1 MVTTRKLRRDL
12 SIILILFFGLYSGS
26 KLYSQVKIYNKPLT
40 LPAYGVREPEIMPDW
55 GEYHYP
61 YTMLDRLTNVKGS
74 RTYNAIY
81 LENEYVKAVVL
92 PEIGGRLHEAQDK
105 TNGYEF
111 LYNQTTIKP
120 ALIGLTGAW
129 ISGGI
134 EWNFPIGHRQTG
146 FRATDWKLVSNPD
159 SSKSAWVGEIDKL
172 TGMRWSVGITVHPS
186 RNWVETKVR
195 LYNCTPFIQRFQY
208 WATSA
213 VRATYNYQA
222 VIPGEI
228 MTGHGKHEFY
238 HWPVNKGVDISYW
251 KNTPPASSYFAVDS
265 KSDFFGGYSPEDK
278 GGMVHVADHQLV
290 RGKKLWTWGT
300 APAGRLWEKLLT
312 EGDLPY
318 FEPQAGAYSDNQP
331 SLFWI
336 LPGETK
342 IFSHFWFPV
351 RDIGVFDYAN
361 LEGTLK
367 LDVKEGKVLFG
378 WSPTG
383 KNKNALI
390 VLKQG
395 EKEFFRKTA
404 DTDPGHPYLGE
415 TSILP
420 GGDLYNISME
430 VLSSSGD
437 TLLTYRHMKPVNP
450 PLPSPL
456 PPPLPPDKMTSQ
468 DELFLTG
475 DALNRYE
482 EITQAK
488 AYYNEAIR
496 RDSGDVRCNTALGIM
511 ALKDGLFIQAI
522 KYFEKAIQRD
532 ETSYEAL
539 YYKGL
544 TQCHMG
550 ELTAAENS
558 LNRASYSQT
567 FYAPSHL
574 ELAQI
579 NASKGQFQKALDH
592 IGRSIRSNGDNTGA
606 MDVKALIQYKLNKY
620 EEAIRLSRAVLDTDP
635 LDHFAQAILY
645 LSDHK
650 IKPEDSQTGLQYK
663 RLMDLTRADN
673 DNHIELAIRFARS
686 GCYQE
691 AQQILEFIN
700 NSTPGT
706 TVSPLVYYYQAYFH
720 SLTGD
725 NKGVDDLYKKASFA
739 DSKYCFPNRLEDI
752 EVLEKALVYNPKDA
766 QANYLAGNF
775 LYSRSRS
782 TEAIAHWEKA
792 MTLNTMNT
800 SNAVVFRNL
809 GLAYTEKDELVK
821 AKNSYLSA
829 LKADPSAGKVIVELG
844 LLNKKMNIPYPEQID
859 LFEKNNKVVS
869 EYNQAATQLVGLY
882 VITGRYQDA
891 LKWLKS
897 IHFNS
902 WEGQYGIHQ
911 FWEQSN
917 IKQGDIEYEKGHFEK
932 ALEYYRQADTYPDNL
947 EVAEQPNTIHARNNF
962 KIGLALLKSGKK
974 PEAMDYFKKVIA
986 DSVDYANAFQYYRGQ
1001 AYDALGE
1008 KEKANEVYSRMLS
1021 ALDREKSDG
1030 SNVREKAVHIFCKSL
1045 ASEGLGKTKEAIM
1058 QNKAALELYPL
1069 VEISAFRP
1077 PRSDL

>member
-1 MVTTRKLRRDL
+1 MINKSSLLRINLPIVLLLLTGLCSLGKL
-12 SIILILFFGLYSGS
+12 SG
-26 KLYSQVKIYNKPLT
+26 QVQMYNKPLT

-61 YTMLDRLTNVKGS
+61 YTMLDRLTNIKGS

-146 FRATDWKLVSNPD
+146 FRDTDWKLVSNPD
-159 SSKSAWVGEIDKL
+159 SSKTAWVGEIDKS
-172 TGMRWSVGITVHPS
+172 TGMRWSVGITVHPD

-213 VRATYNYQA
+213 VRATPDYQA

-238 HWPVNKGVDISYW
+238 HWPVNNGVNISYW
-251 KNTPPASSYFAVDS
+251 KNTPQAASYFAVNS
-265 KSDFFGGYSPEDK
+265 KSDYFGGYSPEEK
-278 GGMVHVADHQLV
+278 GGMVHVADHQIV

-312 EGDLPY
+312 DGDLPY

-336 LPGETK
+336 MPGETK

-367 LDVKEGKVLFG
+367 LDIKDGKVLFG

-383 KNKNALI
+383 KNKNAEI
-390 VLKQG
+390 VLTYDKN
-395 EKEFFRKTA
+395 EFFRKKV
-404 DTDPGHPYLGE
+404 DTDPGHPYIGE
-415 TSILP
+415 TALP
-420 GGDLYNISME
+420 SQGNLYNITMD
-430 VLSSSGD
+430 VLSSAGD
-437 TLLTYRHMKPVNP
+437 TLLVYKHEKTLNP
-450 PLPSPL
+450 PLLKPL
-456 PPPLPPDKMTSQ
+456 PPPVPPESMTSQ
-468 DELFLTG
+468 DELFVTG
-475 DALNRYE
+475 DALNRYD
-482 EITQAK
+482 EIKHAK
-488 AYYNEAIR
+488 EYYNEAIK
-496 RDSGDVRCNTALGIM
+496 RDSSDVRCNTALGIM
-511 ALKDGLFIQAI
+511 ALKYGLFNQAN
-522 KYFEKAIQRD
+522 KYFDRAIQRD

-544 TQCHMG
+544 TQCYMG
-550 ELTAAENS
+550 DVIGAKNS

-574 ELAQI
+574 ELSQI
-579 NASKGQFQKALDH
+579 NAGKGQFQKALDH
-592 IGRSIRSNGDNTGA
+592 IERSIRSNGDNTGT
-606 MDVKALIQYKLNKY
+606 MDVEALIYYKLNNY
-620 EEAIRLSRAVLDTDP
+620 DEAIRLSKTVLITDP

-645 LSDHK
+645 LSDYK
-650 IKPEDSQTGLQYK
+650 IKPDDTQTGLQYK
-663 RLMDLTRADN
+663 RLMELTRADN

-691 AQQILEFIN
+691 ALQVLEFL
-700 NSTPGT
+700 TEDDKGKA
-706 TVSPLVYYYQAYFH
+706 VSPLVYYYIGYYH
-720 SLTGD
+720 TLTGD
-725 NKGVDDLYKKASFA
+725 NKGAAESYSKASLA
-739 DSKYCFPNRLEDI
+739 DPEYCFPYRLEDM
-752 EVLEKALVYNPKDA
+752 EVLEHGILNNSNDTQAL
-766 QANYLAGNF
+766 YLTGNF
-775 LYSRSRS
+775 LFSHSRPD
-782 TEAIAHWEKA
+782 EAIDHWEKA
-792 MTLNTMNT
+792 VALST
-800 SNAVVFRNL
+800 SNAVAFRNL
-809 GLAYTEKDELVK
+809 GFAYAGKGELLK
-821 AKNSYLSA
+821 AKTAYLSA

-844 LLNKKMNIPYPEQID
+844 SLNNKMKIPYSEQID
-859 LFEKNNKVVS
+859 LFEKNSRIVS
-869 EYNQAATQLVGLY
+869 VYNQAAAQLVGLY
-882 VITGRYQDA
+882 VTSGRYQDA
-891 LKWLKS
+891 LKWLTS
-897 IHFNS
+897 VHFNS

-917 IKQGDIEYEKGHFEK
+917 IKQGDLEFEKGHYEK
-932 ALEYYRQADTYPDNL
+932 ALVYYRQSLTYPDNL
-947 EVAEQPNTIHARNNF
+947 EVAEQPNTIHARNNY
-962 KIGLALLKSGKK
+962 KIGMALLKTGKK
-974 PEAMDYFKKVIA
+974 TEALDYFKQAIA
-986 DSVDYANAFQYYRGQ
+986 DTVNEGNALQYYRGK
-1001 AYDALGE
+1001 ALDAIGE
-1008 KEKANEVYSRMLS
+1008 KEKALAVYSGMLS
-1021 ALDREKSDG
+1021 SLDNIKTEG
-1030 SNVREKAVHIFCKSL
+1030 SNDHEKAVTVFCRAL
-1045 ASEGLGKTKEAIM
+1045 ALEGLGKAKEAAE
-1058 QNKAALELYPL
+1058 QYKSAVELYPL

>member
-1 MVTTRKLRRDL
+1 
-12 SIILILFFGLYSGS
+12 
-26 KLYSQVKIYNKPLT
+26 
-40 LPAYGVREPEIMPDW
+40 MPDW

-61 YTMLDRLTNVKGS
+61 YTMLDRLTNIKRS

-146 FRATDWKLVSNPD
+146 FRDTDWKLVSNPD
-159 SSKSAWVGEIDKL
+159 SSKTAWVGEIDKI
-172 TGMRWSVGITVHPS
+172 TGMRWSVGITVHPG
-186 RNWVETKVR
+186 RNWIETKVR
-195 LYNCTPFIQRFQY
+195 LYNCTPYIQRFQY

-238 HWPVNKGVDISYW
+238 HWPVNKGADISYW
-251 KNTPPASSYFAVDS
+251 KNTPPATSYFAVNS
-265 KSDFFGGYSPEDK
+265 KSDYFGGYSPEEK
-278 GGMVHVADHQLV
+278 GGMVHVADHQIV

-312 EGDLPY
+312 DGDLPY

-336 LPGETK
+336 MPGETK

-367 LDVKEGKVLFG
+367 LDIKDGKVLFG

-383 KNKNALI
+383 KNKNAGI

-395 EKEFFRKTA
+395 EKEFFRKTV
-404 DTDPGHPYLGE
+404 DTDPGHPFIGE
-415 TSILP
+415 TSLP
-420 GGDLYNISME
+420 SGGDLYNISME
-430 VLSSSGD
+430 VLSSGGD
-437 TLLTYRHMKPVNP
+437 TLLAYRHVKPVNP
-450 PLPSPL
+450 PLPTPL
-456 PPPLPPDKMTSQ
+456 PPPLPPQSMISQ

-475 DALNRYE
+475 DAFNRYE
-482 EITQAK
+482 EITRAK
-488 AYYNEAIR
+488 EYYNEAIK
-496 RDSGDVRCNTALGIM
+496 RDSGDVRCNTSLGIM
-511 ALKDGLFIQAI
+511 ALKDGQFSKAI
-522 KYFEKAIQRD
+522 KYFDKAIQRD

-544 TQCHMG
+544 TQCCMG
-550 ELTAAENS
+550 DLAAAEDN

-567 FYAPSHL
+567 FYAPAHL

-579 NASKGQFQKALDH
+579 NAAKGQLQKSLDH
-592 IGRSIRSNGDNTGA
+592 IERSIRSNGDNTGA
-606 MDVKALIQYKLNKY
+606 MDVKALIHYRLNDY
-620 EEAIRLSRAVLDTDP
+620 NEAISVSKTVLETDP

-650 IKPEDSQTGLQYK
+650 IRPEDPQTGLEFQ
-663 RLMDLTRADN
+663 RLIDLTRADN
-673 DNHIELAIRFARS
+673 DNHIELAVRFARS

-691 AQQILEFIN
+691 ALQILDFLTYYN
-700 NSTPGT
+700 NGKG
-706 TVSPLVYYYQAYFH
+706 VSPLVYYYSAHLQIM
-720 SLTGD
+720 TGD
-725 NKGVDDLYKKASFA
+725 NKGAGKSYRKASLA
-739 DSKYCFPNRLEDI
+739 DPQYCFPNRLEDM
-752 EVLEKALVYNPKDA
+752 EALEHALLYNPDDA
-766 QANYLAGNF
+766 QALYLAGNLLF
-775 LYSRSRS
+775 SHSRPD
-782 TEAIAHWEKA
+782 EAIDHWEKA
-792 MTLNTMNT
+792 VALNT
-800 SNAVVFRNL
+800 SNAVAFRNL
-809 GLAYTEKDELVK
+809 GFAYAEKGELLK
-821 AKNSYLSA
+821 AKTAYLSA

-844 LLNKKMNIPYPEQID
+844 SLNNKMKIPCPEQID
-859 LFEKNNKVVS
+859 LFEKNSRIVS
-869 EYNQAATQLVGLY
+869 VYNQAAAQLVGLY
-882 VITGRYQDA
+882 VTSGRYQDA
-891 LKWLKS
+891 LKWLTS
-897 IHFNS
+897 VHFNS

-917 IKQGDIEYEKGHFEK
+917 IKQGDLEFEK
-932 ALEYYRQADTYPDNL
+932 ANYEKALVYYRQSLTYPDNL
-947 EVAEQPNTIHARNNF
+947 EVAEQPNTIHARNNY
-962 KIGLALLKSGKK
+962 KIGMALLKTGKK
-974 PEAMDYFKKVIA
+974 TEALDYFKKAIA
-986 DSVDYANAFQYYRGQ
+986 DTVDEGNAFQYYRGK
-1001 AYDALGE
+1001 ALDAIGE
-1008 KEKANEVYSRMLS
+1008 KEKALAVYSGMLS
-1021 ALDREKSDG
+1021 SLD
-1030 SNVREKAVHIFCKSL
+1030 NI
-1045 ASEGLGKTKEAIM
+1045 KTGRIK
-1058 QNKAALELYPL
+1058 
-1069 VEISAFRP
+1069 
-1077 PRSDL
+1077 